1 MDPWHQARSPLE
13 VTVEPSW
20 PHLEALSIEKAGL
33 TTVCTPGLLRWAEDQ
48 RAWSQGEPTVKLN
61 VASTELLFVLSLL
74 RVEAA
79 GGHISQ
85 WKSAWVFSKCSPG
98 HLAAWY

>member
-1 MDPWHQARSPLE
+1 M
-13 VTVEPSW
+13 
-20 PHLEALSIEKAGL
+20 
-33 TTVCTPGLLRWAEDQ
+33 
-48 RAWSQGEPTVKLN
+48 KLN